1 MLRFIFSVI
10 FIFSVFIGHSQTNKY
25 FNDIKK
31 TFDDKTQNELIKI
44 SKELTK
50 AQKDF
55 ETGKKFS
62 ADNISKA
69 ISSSKKASAVFAEDY
84 RKLFMIY
91 ETKLTALIKDTE
103 GKQKIYFEKKMQD
116 AKNGLSSAI
125 YNRLAAKKEK
135 DDKKAYALLNR
146 SHQDEI
152 SAIDDLSEIFA
163 LINGWETSNYVVEK
177 ENYNTEETYK
187 NNNTEGFK
195 ARNFVVND
203 PNLEN
208 NYKLNHKQFSGDE
221 NTNISNFANSN
232 SSTNYNTNKNN
243 NNHYSLTDS
252 GSGKAHEFK
261 IQIGTSIL
269 PASKAQIKRLNKT
282 DLPVNVYK
290 SSVYYKY
297 TVGNFSDF
305 QEAKNFKNAYG
316 LSDTYIVEYKNG
328 KQIKFYL
335 HDIQ

>member
-10 FIFSVFIGHSQTNKY
+10 FIFSIFIGHSQTNKY
-25 FNDIKK
+25 FDDIKK

-69 ISSSKKASAVFAEDY
+69 ISSSKKASAVFAENY

-91 ETKLTALIKDTE
+91 ENKLTALIKDTD

-125 YNRLAAKKEK
+125 YNRLVAKKEK
-135 DDKKAYALLNR
+135 DDKKAYALLHR

-187 NNNTEGFK
+187 NNNTAGFK

-208 NYKLNHKQFSGDE
+208 NYKFNHKQFIGNE
-221 NTNISNFANSN
+221 KNNISNFANSN

-243 NNHYSLTDS
+243 NYYSSTDS
-252 GSGKAHEFK
+252 GSGKVHEFK

-269 PASKAQIKRLNKT
+269 PASQAQIKRLNKT
-282 DLPVNVYK
+282 DLPVNTYK

-316 LSDTYIVEYKNG
+316 LTNVYIVEYRKG
-328 KQIKFYL
+328 KEVKFYMK
-335 HDIQ
+335 DYQ

>member
-10 FIFSVFIGHSQTNKY
+10 FIFSVFVGYSQTNKY
-25 FNDIKK
+25 FDDIKK

-44 SKELTK
+44 SKELK
-50 AQKDF
+50 NAKKNF
-55 ETGKKFS
+55 ETGEKFS
-62 ADNISKA
+62 AENISKA
-69 ISSSKKASAVFAEDY
+69 LAISKKASAVFAENY
-84 RKLFMIY
+84 RNLFMIY
-91 ETKLTALIKDTE
+91 ENKLTDLIKDAD
-103 GKQKIYFEKKMQD
+103 GKQKVYFEKKMQD

-125 YNRLAAKKEK
+125 YDRLAAKKEK

-146 SHQDEI
+146 SHKDEI

-177 ENYNTEETYK
+177 ENYKTEETYK
-187 NNNTEGFK
+187 NTHTTDYQ

-208 NYKLNHKQFSGDE
+208 NYKFNRQFSGNDNN
-221 NTNISNFANSN
+221 NTSGNLANAN
-232 SSTNYNTNKNN
+232 SSTNYNTSRNN
-243 NNHYSLTDS
+243 NNYSLTDS
-252 GSGKAHEFK
+252 GRGKAHEFK

-269 PASKAQIKRLNKT
+269 PASSAQIKQLNKT
-282 DLPVNVYK
+282 DLPVDVYK
-290 SSVYYKY
+290 SKVYYKY

-328 KQIKFYL
+328 KQVKLYI